1 MSKMTLNSVEW
12 GEFKLIDIF
21 EIKDG
26 YYNKK
31 PPINE
36 KTKRTIPFLGAT
48 KYENGITAF
57 YDLETIKKWDK
68 VGKINTHNYEDR
80 LYRGNCLA
88 VTNNGSVGNIYF
100 QNHTF
105 TCSHDVT
112 PLYLKVGKLNKY
124 IAHFL
129 ATMLKKT
136 AESFEY
142 AKKWRPERMRSSKIM
157 LPIDSKGNPNWQ
169 FMEDYIKQEM
179 KVQSSKVASYYK
191 NKLMK
196 LGFELLDYNV
206 EWKEFKVKDLFE
218 VKPVKGKSITHYKVG
233 KIPYITTSSVD
244 NGLNNFI
251 DTEENISL
259 KNCISIDPIGGKSF
273 FHEYDFV
280 GRGGAG
286 SAINLLYNNSL
297 DKYSGLFICKLLES
311 SSISKAS
318 YGIQLN
324 GNRLKNLKLLI
335 PIDKNGEPHWK
346 YMSNFVKKLEKENIK
361 KTLNHIYIY
370 IYNS

>member
-1 MSKMTLNSVEW
+1 MSKLSLDSVEW

-36 KTKRTIPFLGAT
+36 KTKSTIPFLGAT

-129 ATMLKKT
+129 ATMLRKT

-157 LPIDSKGNPNWQ
+157 LPIDSKGKPNWQ
-169 FMEDYIKQEM
+169 FMENYIKQEM
-179 KVQSSKVASYYK
+179 KVQSSKVASYYE

-196 LGFELLDYNV
+196 LGFELLGLDV
-206 EWKEFKVKDLFE
+206 EWKEFWMEDILDI
-218 VKPVKGKSITHYKVG
+218 KSGVRLTKADQIDG
-233 KIPYITTSSVD
+233 NIPFIGASD
-244 NGLNNFI
+244 ANNGV
-251 DTEENISL
+251 TE
-259 KNCISIDPIGGKSF
+259 
-273 FHEYDFV
+273 FV
-280 GRGGAG
+280 G
-286 SAINLLYNNSL
+286 NTNKSL
-297 DKYSGLFICKLLES
+297 DSNVLGVNYNGSVVENFYHSYECIFSDDVKRIKFKNGEYGDEFTYLFLKQMILSQKNKYQ
-311 SSISKAS
+311 
-318 YGIQLN
+318 YGYKFNAKRMSRQKIML
-324 GNRLKNLKLLI
+324 

-346 YMSNFVKKLEKENIK
+346 YMSNFVKKLEKENIE

-370 IYNS
+370 I